1 MNPLVRRRLKRKR
14 RRSETFFYVTLA
26 LLIMLFLVAVLAPV
40 LAPNDPYDANII
52 MQMEGPSE
60 QYPLG
65 TDRLGR
71 CMLSRLLY
79 GAQTSLF
86 ASLSVV
92 VIVFVVGTS
101 LGMIAGYFGGVVDTV
116 INRVTTILQAFPRL
130 ILAIAVVGALG
141 IGIANTVIAVCMV
154 YWTEYARLSRSLVI
168 GLRSRTF
175 IQAARVCG
183 ESHLH
188 IIFRHL
194 LPNIFPS
201 MIVTASLDLGSMI
214 MEISALSYLGLGVES
229 PMAEWGDMMNMGK
242 NYLQTN
248 PWLVIIPGIAI
259 FVTVIIFNLFGEKLR
274 DKLDL
279 H

>member
-1 MNPLVRRRLKRKR
+1 MSAWIRRRLNRPKR
-14 RRSETFFYVTLA
+14 RSQKAFYVTLT
-26 LLIMLFLVAVLAPV
+26 LLVLLFLVAVLAPV
-40 LAPNDPYDANII
+40 LAPNDPYNANIV
-52 MQMEGPSE
+52 MQMEGPSQ

-71 CMLSRLLY
+71 CILSRLLY

-86 ASLSVV
+86 ASLAVIT
-92 VIVFVVGTS
+92 IVFVVGTT
-101 LGMIAGYFGGVVDTV
+101 LGMVAGYFGGVADTI
-116 INRVTTILQAFPRL
+116 INRFTTILQAFPRL

-141 IGIANTVIAVCMV
+141 IGIGNTIIAVSVV

-168 GLRSRTF
+168 GLRNRTF

-183 ESHLH
+183 ESHARILL
-188 IIFRHL
+188 RHV

-201 MIVTASLDLGSMI
+201 LIVTASLDIGMMI
-214 MEISALSYLGLGVES
+214 MEISALSYLGLGVQS
-229 PMAEWGDMMNMGK
+229 PMAEWGDMMNLGK

-248 PWLVIIPGIAI
+248 PWLVILPGIAI
-259 FVTVIIFNLFGEKLR
+259 FVTVMIFNLFGEKLR